1 MGEGTLNDF
10 SIKTIKTWE
19 DFLRLPHLSED
30 DWIYRGQAENWPL
43 RTSLERACGRSNIHL
58 KDAPSIEKVLITNFR
73 RRYDGND
80 QQFVL
85 SDTLYCLALMQHHGA
100 PTRLLDWTY
109 SPYVALYFALEFC
122 CGSSVV
128 WCVNQTWWSKQ
139 ARAIVGD
146 TNYEQ
151 RSNYETRND
160 DSFVPLYMRDKPYR
174 MVYLENPFFF
184 NQRLNIQ
191 QGVFLCS
198 GNVAVPFEENLRALE
213 GCYHESAVIKVIC
226 EITIEERL
234 RAMKELHKM
243 NIHRESLFP
252 GLDGFA
258 QALSHRLWM
267 YQKLHG

>member
-1 MGEGTLNDF
+1 VRDF
-10 SIKTIKTWE
+10 SLSKVRTWE
-19 DFLRLPHLSED
+19 EFLQLPHLAED
-30 DWIYRGQAENWPL
+30 TWIYRGQSEDWPL
-43 RTSLERACGRSNIHL
+43 KTSLERACERSNISL
-58 KDAPSIEKVLITNFR
+58 KDAPSLEQALITNFR

-109 SPYVALYFALEFC
+109 SPYVALYFSLEFSN
-122 CGSSVV
+122 GSSVV
-128 WCVNQTWWSKQ
+128 WCVNQTWWSKK
-139 ARAIVGD
+139 ALAIMGEHR
-146 TNYEQ
+146 YEQ
-151 RSNYETRND
+151 RHKYETRND
-160 DSFVPLYMRDKPYR
+160 ASFIPLYMTDEPYK
-174 MVYLENPFFF
+174 MVGLENPFFF

-198 GNVAVPFEENLRALE
+198 GHVGVSFEENLKALDDW
-213 GCYHESAVIKVIC
+213 HNTNAVIKIHC
-226 EITIEERL
+226 EMKIEERL
-234 RAMKELHKM
+234 RALRELHKM

-267 YQKLHG
+267 YQKIHG

>member
-1 MGEGTLNDF
+1 MNNFCE
-10 SIKTIKTWE
+10 KEIKTWE

-30 DWIYRGQAENWPL
+30 TWIYRGQSEDWPL
-43 RTSLERACGRSNIHL
+43 KTSLERACERSIIEL
-58 KDAPSIEKVLITNFR
+58 KDAPSLERSLVTNFR
-73 RRYDGND
+73 RRYDGHD

-109 SPYVALYFALEFC
+109 SPYVAFYFALEFSF
-122 CGSSVV
+122 GSSVV
-128 WCVNQTWWSKQ
+128 WCVNQTWWSKK
-139 ARAIVGD
+139 ARAIMGERRYALR
-146 TNYEQ
+146 NK
-151 RSNYETRND
+151 YETRND
-160 DSFVPLYMRDKPYR
+160 ESFVPLYMTDKPYR
-174 MVYLENPFFF
+174 MVGLENPFFF

-198 GNVAVPFEENLRALE
+198 GNVAVSFEENLKALE
-213 GCYHESAVIKVIC
+213 DYHHAGAVLKIRC
-226 EITIEERL
+226 GMNGEDRL
-234 RAMKELHKM
+234 RALKELHKM

-267 YQKLHG
+267 YQKIHG